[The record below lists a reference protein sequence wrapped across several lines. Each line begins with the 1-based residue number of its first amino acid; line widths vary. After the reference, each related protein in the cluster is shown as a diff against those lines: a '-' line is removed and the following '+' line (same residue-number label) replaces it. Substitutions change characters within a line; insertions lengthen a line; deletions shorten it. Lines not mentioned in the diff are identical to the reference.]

1 MTPEKFN
8 RYLND
13 PSLLDSHTVEELWML
28 VKDYPYFQVARMLLA
43 RNLYN
48 TGHEAYPL
56 SLRLAAAYAGDRGKL
71 KALIEGIPVILHEV
85 PEKESIADPFSVK
98 EEADGSN
105 IVSSDT
111 SEIKSSETE
120 LAKDKNE
127 IQHETEMF
135 VEQHIIETVS
145 VENHDI
151 RIETDEIIADD
162 PIVLAVSPEGE
173 IVEEVIAIKS
183 NDKTN
188 TIHNALI
195 DTIFSRLSAVPVP
208 EEEITDF
215 EPANFETE
223 VFPALNKNLSVH
235 NDLVEKF
242 IREEPRISS
251 PKREFY
257 NAEDIAKQ
265 SATLPEDLVTETL
278 AWIYEQQGYYN
289 LAIKIYEK
297 LMLLI
302 PEKSSYFAGRIK
314 EITKKP
320 K

>member
-1 MTPEKFN
+1 
-8 RYLND
+8 
-13 PSLLDSHTVEELWML
+13 ML

-71 KALIEGIPVILHEV
+71 KALIEGIPVIIHDI
-85 PEKESIADPFSVK
+85 PEQESIVEAAYVQEETDGSDYLSNETSELRPVESEYVEEENEAQHEPEVFAEPHVVDTVPTDSQNVLP
-98 EEADGSN
+98 EADE
-105 IVSSDT
+105 IV
-111 SEIKSSETE
+111 
-120 LAKDKNE
+120 
-127 IQHETEMF
+127 
-135 VEQHIIETVS
+135 
-145 VENHDI
+145 
-151 RIETDEIIADD
+151 ADD
-162 PIVLAVSPEGE
+162 PIVLTVSPEGE
-173 IVEEVIAIKS
+173 IVEEILSGIEHEKP
-183 NDKTN
+183 K

-195 DTIFSRLSAVPVP
+195 DSIFSRLSAVPVP
-208 EEEITDF
+208 DEEITDS
-215 EPANFETE
+215 EPANSETE
-223 VFPALNKNLSVH
+223 AYPALNKNISVH

-242 IREEPRISS
+242 IREEPRISA

-314 EITKKP
+314 EITKKR

>member
-1 MTPEKFN
+1 M
-8 RYLND
+8 
-13 PSLLDSHTVEELWML
+13 DSHSVEELWML

-71 KALIEGIPVILHEV
+71 KALIEGIPVIIHDI
-85 PEKESIADPFSVK
+85 PEQESIVEAAYVQEETDGSDYLSNETSELRPVESEYVEEENEAQHEPEVFAEPHVVDTVPAESQNVIP
-98 EEADGSN
+98 EADE
-105 IVSSDT
+105 IV
-111 SEIKSSETE
+111 
-120 LAKDKNE
+120 
-127 IQHETEMF
+127 
-135 VEQHIIETVS
+135 
-145 VENHDI
+145 
-151 RIETDEIIADD
+151 ADD
-162 PIVLAVSPEGE
+162 PIVLTVSPEGE
-173 IVEEVIAIKS
+173 IVEEILSGIEHEKP
-183 NDKTN
+183 K

-195 DTIFSRLSAVPVP
+195 DSIFSRLSAVPVP
-208 EEEITDF
+208 DEEITDS
-215 EPANFETE
+215 EPANSETE
-223 VFPALNKNLSVH
+223 AYPALNKNISVH

-242 IREEPRISS
+242 IREEPRISA

-314 EITKKP
+314 EITKKR

>member
-71 KALIEGIPVILHEV
+71 KALIEGIPVVFHQLPLQENITEPATVQGNNIETDILL
-85 PEKESIADPFSVK
+85 A
-98 EEADGSN
+98 
-105 IVSSDT
+105 DT
-111 SEIKSSETE
+111 SEIEQIE
-120 LAKDKNE
+120 NEVIAGEVE
-127 IQHETEMF
+127 IQDEKGLHANQEE
-135 VEQHIIETVS
+135 IDTVAES
-145 VENHDI
+145 HDLI
-151 RIETDEIIADD
+151 TDTDEIISSD
-162 PIVLAVSPEGE
+162 PIVLSVSPEGE
-173 IVEEVIAIKS
+173 IIEEVTAIMEPEKP
-183 NDKTN
+183 K

-208 EEEITDF
+208 EEEITDSGMASF
-215 EPANFETE
+215 DSEALPLLNENF
-223 VFPALNKNLSVH
+223 SVH
-235 NDLVEKF
+235 NELVEKF
-242 IREEPRISS
+242 IREEPRLSA

-257 NAEDIAKQ
+257 NAEDIARQ

>member
-1 MTPEKFN
+1 MTPETFN
-8 RYLND
+8 RYLKD

-71 KALIEGIPVILHEV
+71 KALIEGIPVIIHEV
-85 PEKESIADPFSVK
+85 PEQESIVEPASVQEEINVSDIFSDK
-98 EEADGSN
+98 
-105 IVSSDT
+105 T
-111 SEIKSSETE
+111 SEIKPVEAE
-120 LAKDKNE
+120 LDKDENE
-127 IQHETEMF
+127 IQPGAG
-135 VEQHIIETVS
+135 V
-145 VENHDI
+145 HDYQE
-151 RIETDEIIADD
+151 ETDPISDEGKGILADTDVIIADN
-162 PIVLAVSPEGE
+162 PIVLSVSPQGE
-173 IVEEVIAIKS
+173 IIEDGIAIKEH
-183 NDKTN
+183 DKPK

-195 DTIFSRLSAVPVP
+195 DSIFSRLSAVPVP
-208 EEEITDF
+208 EEVVPNS

-223 VFPALNKNLSVH
+223 VFPVLNKNISVH
-235 NDLVEKF
+235 NELVEKF
-242 IREEPRISS
+242 IREEPRIST

-314 EITKKP
+314 EITKKR

>member
-1 MTPEKFN
+1 
-8 RYLND
+8 
-13 PSLLDSHTVEELWML
+13 
-28 VKDYPYFQVARMLLA
+28 MLLA

-71 KALIEGIPVILHEV
+71 KALIEGNPVVFHQLPLQENISEPATVQGNNIDSDILL
-85 PEKESIADPFSVK
+85 A
-98 EEADGSN
+98 
-105 IVSSDT
+105 DT
-111 SEIKSSETE
+111 SEIKPIENE
-120 LAKDKNE
+120 VIAGEVE
-127 IQHETEMF
+127 IQDEEGLTANQEEIDKVALESHDLITDTE
-135 VEQHIIETVS
+135 
-145 VENHDI
+145 
-151 RIETDEIIADD
+151 EIISSD
-162 PIVLAVSPEGE
+162 PIVLSVSPEGE
-173 IVEEVIAIKS
+173 IIEEVTAIKEP
-183 NDKTN
+183 DKPK

-208 EEEITDF
+208 EEEITDSGM
-215 EPANFETE
+215 ANFESE
-223 VFPALNKNLSVH
+223 ELPLLKENFSVH
-235 NDLVEKF
+235 NELVEKF
-242 IREEPRISS
+242 IREEPRLSA

-257 NAEDIAKQ
+257 NAEDIARQ

>member
-1 MTPEKFN
+1 MTPETFN
-8 RYLND
+8 RYLKD
-13 PSLLDSHTVEELWML
+13 PSLMDSHSVEELWML
-28 VKDYPYFQVARMLLA
+28 VKDYPYFQVARLMLA

-71 KALIEGIPVILHEV
+71 KALIEGIPVIIHEV
-85 PEKESIADPFSVK
+85 TVEESIAEPISAV

-105 IVSSDT
+105 IISSDT
-111 SEIKSSETE
+111 SEIKPSETE
-120 LAKDKNE
+120 LAKDENE

-151 RIETDEIIADD
+151 RTETDEIIADD

-173 IVEEVIAIKS
+173 IVEEVISS
-183 NDKTN
+183 NENENPK

-195 DTIFSRLSAVPVP
+195 DSIFSRLSAVPVP
-208 EEEITDF
+208 EEEITDS
-215 EPANFETE
+215 EPVNLETE
-223 VFPALNKNLSVH
+223 SFPSLNKNISVH
-235 NDLVEKF
+235 NELVEKF
-242 IREEPRISS
+242 IREEPRISA

>member
-71 KALIEGIPVILHEV
+71 KALIEGNPVIFHQLPLQENISELATMQGSDTETDILLADTSEIEPIENELIAGEV
-85 PEKESIADPFSVK
+85 EIQDEEGLPANQEEIYIVPVESQNLITDT
-98 EEADGSN
+98 EE
-105 IVSSDT
+105 IVSSD
-111 SEIKSSETE
+111 
-120 LAKDKNE
+120 
-127 IQHETEMF
+127 
-135 VEQHIIETVS
+135 
-145 VENHDI
+145 
-151 RIETDEIIADD
+151 
-162 PIVLAVSPEGE
+162 PIVLSVSPEGE
-173 IVEEVIAIKS
+173 IIEEVTSIKEPE
-183 NDKTN
+183 KPK

-208 EEEITDF
+208 EEEITDSGMASF
-215 EPANFETE
+215 DSEALPLLNENF
-223 VFPALNKNLSVH
+223 SVH
-235 NDLVEKF
+235 NELVEKF
-242 IREEPRISS
+242 IREEPRLSA

-257 NAEDIAKQ
+257 NAEDIARQ

>member
-71 KALIEGIPVILHEV
+71 KALIEGIPVVFHQLPLQENISEPATVQGNNIETDILL
-85 PEKESIADPFSVK
+85 A
-98 EEADGSN
+98 
-105 IVSSDT
+105 DT
-111 SEIKSSETE
+111 SEIKPIENE
-120 LAKDKNE
+120 VIAGEVE
-127 IQHETEMF
+127 IQDEKGLHANQEE
-135 VEQHIIETVS
+135 IDTVAES
-145 VENHDI
+145 HDLI
-151 RIETDEIIADD
+151 TDTDEIISSD
-162 PIVLAVSPEGE
+162 PIVLSVSPEGE
-173 IVEEVIAIKS
+173 IIEEVTAIKEP
-183 NDKTN
+183 DKPK

-208 EEEITDF
+208 EEEITDSGMASF
-215 EPANFETE
+215 DSEALPLLNENF
-223 VFPALNKNLSVH
+223 SVH
-235 NDLVEKF
+235 NELVEKF
-242 IREEPRISS
+242 IREEPRLSA

-257 NAEDIAKQ
+257 NAEDIARQ

>member
-71 KALIEGIPVILHEV
+71 KALIEGIPVVFHQLPLQENITEPATVQGNNIETDILL
-85 PEKESIADPFSVK
+85 A
-98 EEADGSN
+98 
-105 IVSSDT
+105 DT
-111 SEIKSSETE
+111 SEIEPIE
-120 LAKDKNE
+120 NEVIAGEVE
-127 IQHETEMF
+127 IQDEKGLHANQEETD
-135 VEQHIIETVS
+135 TVAES
-145 VENHDI
+145 HDLI
-151 RIETDEIIADD
+151 TDTDEIISSD
-162 PIVLAVSPEGE
+162 PIVLSVSPEGE
-173 IVEEVIAIKS
+173 IIEEVTAIKEP
-183 NDKTN
+183 DKPK

-208 EEEITDF
+208 EEEITDSGM
-215 EPANFETE
+215 ANFESE
-223 VFPALNKNLSVH
+223 ALPLLKENFSVH
-235 NDLVEKF
+235 NELVEKF
-242 IREEPRISS
+242 IREEPRLSA

-257 NAEDIAKQ
+257 NAEDIARQ

>member
-71 KALIEGIPVILHEV
+71 KALIEGIPVVFHQLPLQENITEPATVQGNNIETDILL
-85 PEKESIADPFSVK
+85 A
-98 EEADGSN
+98 
-105 IVSSDT
+105 DT
-111 SEIKSSETE
+111 SEIEPIE
-120 LAKDKNE
+120 NEVIAGEVE
-127 IQHETEMF
+127 IQDEKGLHANQEETD
-135 VEQHIIETVS
+135 TVAES
-145 VENHDI
+145 HDLI
-151 RIETDEIIADD
+151 TDTDEIVTSD
-162 PIVLAVSPEGE
+162 PIVLSVLPEGE
-173 IVEEVIAIKS
+173 IIEEVTAIKEP
-183 NDKTN
+183 DKPK

-208 EEEITDF
+208 EEEITDSGM
-215 EPANFETE
+215 ANFESE
-223 VFPALNKNLSVH
+223 ALPLLKENFSVH
-235 NDLVEKF
+235 NELVEKF
-242 IREEPRISS
+242 IREEPRLSA

-257 NAEDIAKQ
+257 NAEDIARQ

>member
-1 MTPEKFN
+1 
-8 RYLND
+8 
-13 PSLLDSHTVEELWML
+13 
-28 VKDYPYFQVARMLLA
+28 MLLA

-71 KALIEGIPVILHEV
+71 KALIEGNPVILHQLPLQE
-85 PEKESIADPFSVK
+85 
-98 EEADGSN
+98 N
-105 IVSSDT
+105 ISEPATVQGNNIDSDILLADT
-111 SEIKSSETE
+111 SEIKPIENE
-120 LAKDKNE
+120 VIAGEVE
-127 IQHETEMF
+127 IQDEKGLHANQEETD
-135 VEQHIIETVS
+135 TVAES
-145 VENHDI
+145 HDLI
-151 RIETDEIIADD
+151 TDTDEIVTSD
-162 PIVLAVSPEGE
+162 PIVLSVSPEGE
-173 IVEEVIAIKS
+173 IIEEVTAIKEP
-183 NDKTN
+183 DKPK

-208 EEEITDF
+208 EEEITDSGMASF
-215 EPANFETE
+215 DSEALPLLNENF
-223 VFPALNKNLSVH
+223 SVH
-235 NDLVEKF
+235 NELVEKF
-242 IREEPRISS
+242 IREEPRLSA

-257 NAEDIAKQ
+257 NAEDIARQ

>member
-1 MTPEKFN
+1 M
-8 RYLND
+8 
-13 PSLLDSHTVEELWML
+13 DSHSVEELWML

-71 KALIEGIPVILHEV
+71 KALIEGIPVIIHEV
-85 PEKESIADPFSVK
+85 PEQENIVEPAYVQEETDGSGYLSNETSELRPVETEYVEEENEPQHEPEMFAEQHVVDTVPAESQNVLP
-98 EEADGSN
+98 EADE
-105 IVSSDT
+105 IV
-111 SEIKSSETE
+111 
-120 LAKDKNE
+120 
-127 IQHETEMF
+127 
-135 VEQHIIETVS
+135 
-145 VENHDI
+145 
-151 RIETDEIIADD
+151 ADD
-162 PIVLAVSPEGE
+162 PIVLTVSPEGE
-173 IVEEVIAIKS
+173 VVEEILSGIEHEKP
-183 NDKTN
+183 KTF
-188 TIHNALI
+188 HNALI
-195 DTIFSRLSAVPVP
+195 DSIFSRLSAVPVP
-208 EEEITDF
+208 EEEITDS
-215 EPANFETE
+215 EPANLEPE
-223 VFPALNKNLSVH
+223 VFPALNKNISVH
-235 NDLVEKF
+235 NELVEKF
-242 IREEPRISS
+242 IREEPRISA

-314 EITKKP
+314 EITKKR